1 MEFDPATLATPVLYQ
16 HLIRTIMPRPIAWVS
31 TVSSGGQANLAPFS
45 FFTGI
50 GSKPASLLF
59 CPVNKRDGSPK
70 DTLRNILETREFVVG
85 VVPFGLVDSMN
96 LTSAELPPE
105 ESEYDF
111 ATLTTAPSVRVR
123 APRVAVSPV
132 SFECELMQH
141 IPVGEGPG
149 GGNIVVG
156 RIVHF
161 CIQDSMLN
169 AEGYAEPELLDLVG
183 RLGGSSYCRVTP
195 TFEVERP
202 SMRRTSP

>member
-31 TVSSGGQANLAPFS
+31 TISANGQTNLAPFS

-85 VVPFGLVDSMN
+85 VVPFALVESMN
-96 LTSAELPPE
+96 LSSAELPPE
-105 ESEYDF
+105 ESEF
-111 ATLTTAPSVRVR
+111 ELTGLKTAPSVRVR
-123 APRVAVSPV
+123 PPRVESSPV
-132 SFECELMQH
+132 SFECEFMQH
-141 IPVGEGPG
+141 VPVGEGPG

-161 CIQDSMLN
+161 YIQDSVLSQ
-169 AEGYAEPELLDLVG
+169 EGYAEPELLDLVG

-202 SMRRTSP
+202 TIRRIGS

>member
-31 TVSSGGQANLAPFS
+31 TVSKSGQTNLAPFS

-70 DTLRNILETREFVVG
+70 DTLRNILETGEFVVG
-85 VVPFGLVDSMN
+85 VVPFSLVESMN
-96 LTSAELPPE
+96 LTSAEVPSE
-105 ESEYDF
+105 ESEF
-111 ATLTTAPSVRVR
+111 ELAGLKTAPSVRIR
-123 APRVAVSPV
+123 PPRVEASPV

-161 CIQDSMLN
+161 CIQDSVLN
-169 AEGYAEPELLDLVG
+169 SDGYAEPNLLDLVG
-183 RLGGSSYCRVTP
+183 RLGGSSYCRVAP

-202 SMRRTSP
+202 TVRRTPG

>member
-31 TVSSGGQANLAPFS
+31 TVSNRGQTNLAPFS

-70 DTLRNILETREFVVG
+70 HTLRNILETREFVVG
-85 VVPFGLVDSMN
+85 VVPFSLVESMN
-96 LTSAELPPE
+96 LTSAEVPPE
-105 ESEYDF
+105 ESEF
-111 ATLTTAPSVRVR
+111 ELAGLKTAPSVRIR
-123 APRVAVSPV
+123 PPRVEASPV

-161 CIQDSMLN
+161 CIQDSVLN
-169 AEGYAEPELLDLVG
+169 SDGYAEPNLLDLVG
-183 RLGGSSYCRVTP
+183 RLGGSSYCRVAP

-202 SMRRTSP
+202 TVRRTPG